1 MSSGCSVEM
10 ASTVKMVLIGN
21 RLIGALGRVGWITV
35 LESERM
41 QLVCVVGGGGTAGG
55 AGSPG
60 S

>member
-1 MSSGCSVEM
+1 MLSGCSVEM
-10 ASTVKMVLIGN
+10 AGTVKMVLIGN

-41 QLVCVVGGGGTAGG
+41 KLVGVVGGGGTAGG